1 MAARLDAAATP
12 GPKNGV
18 FMSVSLVSSSSN
30 CLTLLKNQK
39 TNTRKHIY
47 DRQSLLDIDNV
58 YKHQLSPATTE
69 KLQGLCLLLKPDPE
83 TAASPTDATRTKRR
97 RRRCERGQ
105 KRGKRG
111 GIRARL
117 RANPTSPA
125 IPSLMLSNVR
135 SLENKLDL
143 IQLSR
148 STQHET
154 RDCCVFVF
162 TETWLNDNIPDSA
175 IQLHGLTCCR
185 ADRDSSLSGKTRGG
199 GLCVYI
205 NKEWCNNA
213 AVLSKHCSSL
223 VEFMVV
229 KCRPFYLPREFTA
242 IVIVAVYIPPCA
254 NAKDALRELYS
265 AISEQQTNNPDGFF
279 IIAGDFNHANLKTVL
294 PKFYQHV
301 NFATRG
307 NNTLD
312 FVYTTV
318 KNAYRAEPRPHLGY
332 SDHISVMLIPAYR
345 PLLKLAKPVQ
355 KQITVWPDNAT
366 SALQDCFQDTD
377 WNMFKEAATYNNHTD
392 LQEYTETVTAYIKY
406 CIDDVTVTKTITT
419 RANRKPWMTAEVRG
433 LLKTRDEAFRSGDKA
448 ALKTARANLSRGIK
462 NAKQLYGSKINN
474 HFTNSRDTRSLW
486 QGIQTITD
494 YKPPPQACDD
504 DTSLPDAL
512 NHFYSRFEMQ
522 NNTSAQ
528 KLPTPPNDQALCLSP
543 ADVRKTLSRINPR
556 KAAGPDNI
564 PGRVLKDCAEQL
576 TDVLTDIFN
585 TSLSQAVIPTCL
597 KSTTIIPVPKKS
609 PVSCLND
616 YRPIALTPII
626 MKCFERLVMHNIKTS
641 IPNTL
646 DPLQFAYRP
655 NRSTD
660 DAISSTL
667 HLALTHLENKD
678 SYVRM
683 LFIDFSSAFN
693 TIIPQQLINKL
704 SLLGLNNS
712 LCNWILDFLTGRP
725 QSVRVG
731 HNTSST
737 TTLST
742 GAPQGCV
749 LSPLL
754 FTLLTH
760 DCTAKFS
767 SNHIIKFADDT
778 SVVGLISNN
787 DETHY
792 REEVAQLAEW
802 CGANNLSLNVEKTK
816 EVVMDFRRNS
826 VDHPPLTIDTSTV
839 ERVSSTKFLGVH
851 ITEDLTW
858 TTNTKS
864 ISKKAQQRLHF
875 LRRLKRA
882 SLPPPILTTFYR
894 GTIESVLTSC
904 ITVWYRNC
912 CAADRKTLQRTV
924 NTAAKIIGA
933 PLPSILDIFLTRCS
947 SKAKSIVEDP
957 THPSHSLFQLL
968 PSGRRY
974 RSIRARSAR
983 LLNSFFPQAVRALNS
998 HHTAPL

>member
-1 MAARLDAAATP
+1 M
-12 GPKNGV
+12 
-18 FMSVSLVSSSSN
+18 
-30 CLTLLKNQK
+30 
-39 TNTRKHIY
+39 
-47 DRQSLLDIDNV
+47 
-58 YKHQLSPATTE
+58 
-69 KLQGLCLLLKPDPE
+69 
-83 TAASPTDATRTKRR
+83 
-97 RRRCERGQ
+97 
-105 KRGKRG
+105 
-111 GIRARL
+111 
-117 RANPTSPA
+117 
-125 IPSLMLSNVR
+125 
-135 SLENKLDL
+135 
-143 IQLSR
+143 
-148 STQHET
+148 
-154 RDCCVFVF
+154 
-162 TETWLNDNIPDSA
+162 
-175 IQLHGLTCCR
+175 
-185 ADRDSSLSGKTRGG
+185 
-199 GLCVYI
+199 
-205 NKEWCNNA
+205 
-213 AVLSKHCSSL
+213 
-223 VEFMVV
+223 
-229 KCRPFYLPREFTA
+229 
-242 IVIVAVYIPPCA
+242 
-254 NAKDALRELYS
+254 
-265 AISEQQTNNPDGFF
+265 
-279 IIAGDFNHANLKTVL
+279 
-294 PKFYQHV
+294 
-301 NFATRG
+301 
-307 NNTLD
+307 
-312 FVYTTV
+312 
-318 KNAYRAEPRPHLGY
+318 
-332 SDHISVMLIPAYR
+332 
-345 PLLKLAKPVQ
+345 
-355 KQITVWPDNAT
+355 
-366 SALQDCFQDTD
+366 
-377 WNMFKEAATYNNHTD
+377 
-392 LQEYTETVTAYIKY
+392 
-406 CIDDVTVTKTITT
+406 TVTKTINT

-448 ALKTARANLSRGIK
+448 ALKTARANLSCGIK
-462 NAKQLYGSKINN
+462 NAKQSYGKKIYN
-474 HFTNSRDTRSLW
+474 HFTDSRDTRSLW
-486 QGIQTITD
+486 QAIQTITD
-494 YKPPPQACDD
+494 YKPPPQACED

-522 NNTSAQ
+522 NDTPAQ
-528 KLPTPPNDQALCLSP
+528 KLPTPPNVQALCLSP

-564 PGRVLKDCAEQL
+564 PGHVLKDCAEQL

-585 TSLSQAVIPTCL
+585 TLLSQAVIPTCL
-597 KSTTIIPVPKKS
+597 KSTTIIPVQQKS

-641 IPNTL
+641 LANTL
-646 DPLQFAYRP
+646 DLLKFAYRP

-693 TIIPQQLINKL
+693 TIILQQLINKL

-725 QSVRVG
+725 KSVRVG

-767 SNHIIKFADDT
+767 YNHIIKFANDT

-792 REEVAQLAEW
+792 REEVAQLAEC

-826 VDHPPLTIDTSTV
+826 VDHPPLTIDSSTV

-858 TTNTKS
+858 TTNTMS
-864 ISKKAQQRLHF
+864 LSKKAQQRLHF

-894 GTIESVLTSC
+894 GTIESMLTSC
-904 ITVWYRNC
+904 ITVWYGNC
-912 CAADRKTLQRTV
+912 SAEDRKTLQRTV

-933 PLPSILDIFLTRCS
+933 PLSSILNIFLTRCS
-947 SKAKSIVEDP
+947 SKANSIVKDP
-957 THPSHSLFQLL
+957 THPSHSLFELL

-998 HHTAPL
+998 HHSAPL